1 MDNHLG
7 LLKATDRAIGPP
19 EAPAVGDAPDLNQ
32 AARDRHILIV
42 EDGQGQRKID
52 LHGSIYSVGRN
63 PNCDISLVSQFA
75 SRHHA
80 TFLYMPFAERED
92 CCYCIVDGNIKG
104 QSSTNGLF
112 INGRKMKARDLRDGD
127 EIIFGPDAR
136 ASYHRL
142 TFLAEPTVPGELEET
157 ITADIFDCVT
167 PDDTGVIA

>member
-1 MDNHLG
+1 MDHHLG
-7 LLKATDRAIGPP
+7 LLKAVDLAID
-19 EAPAVGDAPDLNQ
+19 EPAATVAPDSHPEP
-32 AARDRHILIV
+32 RDQHILIV
-42 EDGQGQRKID
+42 EDNQGQRKID

-63 PNCDISLVSQFA
+63 PDCDISLVSQFA

-80 TFLYMPFAERED
+80 TFLYMPFSERED

-142 TFLAEPTVPGELEET
+142 TFSAEPTVPGGLDET
-157 ITADIFDCVT
+157 ITADIFDCLQT
-167 PDDTGVIA
+167 DDAESIA